1 MSGTYDLESLNLPRL
16 VGLPLKLFAEA
27 VENPVTARA
36 LLGTLQKNA
45 GVGKLRALKVDEP
58 PTYHPLHPPSDAG
71 EPLRDISRW
80 FEARQPERKDVPF
93 ATVRDYARAYRSSEI
108 TPEEVAEKV
117 LQAIAESDAGEEPL
131 RAFIAIDQDEVMKQA
146 REATRRFKEGR
157 PLGPMD
163 GVPVAVKDEM
173 DMVPYGTT
181 VGTKFL
187 GRSPAR
193 EDATVVAR
201 MRAAGAVLLGKTN
214 MHEIG
219 ISVTGLNPHHGV
231 ARNPYAPDHFTG
243 GSSSGSAAAVAA
255 GFCPVAIGA
264 DGGGS
269 IRIPSSFCGVVG
281 LKGTFGRVSGY
292 GAAPLDWT
300 VGHLGPIAATAEDA
314 AIAYAIMA
322 GPDPR
327 DPLSLS
333 HPDVSLEG
341 FDDPSLNGLK
351 LGVYVPWFE
360 HAEEETVRICKGAL
374 ENLKSAG
381 AEVVEITIPELDPA
395 RLAHAL
401 IILSEMA
408 SAMDRYYGEHRR
420 DFGLETRVS
429 LALARS
435 FTARDYVQ
443 SQRVRTRSIR
453 LFLDALSQVDVIV
466 TPTTAL
472 PAPKIPPDALPEG
485 ESDLSKV
492 TEIMRFAFPA
502 NLTGL
507 PAITFPAGYTQEG
520 LPVGLQVMGK
530 PWSEALLLRVAR
542 TAERFVARVR
552 PKEFHDPLGS
562 ASR

>member
-1 MSGTYDLESLNLPRL
+1 MSDTYDLESLELPRL

-27 VENPVTARA
+27 VENPVTAKA

-45 GVGKLRALKVDEP
+45 GVDKLRALEIDEP
-58 PTYHPLHPPSDAG
+58 PTYYPLHPSSDAG
-71 EPLRDISRW
+71 EPLGDVGAW
-80 FEARQPERKDVPF
+80 FESTRSKASVPF
-93 ATVRDYARAYRSSEI
+93 ATVRDYAEAYRRGDI
-108 TPEEVAEKV
+108 TPEEVAERV
-117 LQAIAESDAGEEPL
+117 LQAIDDSDRGDKPL
-131 RAFIAIDQDEVMKQA
+131 RAFIAIDRDDVMRQA
-146 REATRRFKEGR
+146 RESAKRFAEGK
-157 PLGPMD
+157 PLGPLD
-163 GVPVAVKDEM
+163 GVPVAVKDEV

-187 GRSPAR
+187 GKEPAR

-201 MRAAGAVLLGKTN
+201 MRAAGALLLGKTN

-231 ARNPYAPDHFTG
+231 ARNPYDPDHFTG

-281 LKGTFGRVSGY
+281 LKGTFGRVSGF

-314 AIAYAIMA
+314 AIAYAVMA
-322 GPDPR
+322 GPDPK
-327 DPLSLS
+327 DPLSLQ
-333 HPDVSLEG
+333 HPDVSLQG
-341 FDDPSLNGLK
+341 FDDLSLKGLK
-351 LGVYVPWFE
+351 LGIYMPWFE
-360 HAEEETVRICKGAL
+360 HAESETVATCKAAL
-374 ENLKSAG
+374 EDLQSAG

-408 SAMDRYYGEHRR
+408 SAMDRYYKEHRR
-420 DFGLETRVS
+420 DFGLEARVS

-443 SQRVRTRSIR
+443 SQRVRTRSMRI
-453 LFLDALSQVDVIV
+453 FMDVLSKVDVIV

-472 PAPKIPPDALPEG
+472 PAPEIPVDALPDG

-507 PAITFPAGYTQEG
+507 PAITFPVGYTGEG
-520 LPVGLQVMGK
+520 LPVGLQAMGR
-530 PWSEALLLRVAR
+530 PWSEALLLRIAHVAEQFV
-542 TAERFVARVR
+542 ERRR
-552 PKEFHDPLGS
+552 PAVFTNPLEAMG
-562 ASR
+562 

>member
-1 MSGTYDLESLNLPRL
+1 MSSTYDLESLNLPRL
-16 VGLPLKLFAEA
+16 AGLPLKLFSEA
-27 VENPVTARA
+27 VENPVTGKA

-45 GVGKLRALKVDEP
+45 GVDKLRALELDEP
-58 PTYHPLHPPSDAG
+58 PTYYPLHPPSDSG
-71 EPLRDISRW
+71 EPLRDASQW
-80 FEARQPERKDVPF
+80 FESRRKAESRSVPF
-93 ATVRDYARAYRSSEI
+93 ATVRDYAEAYRSGAI
-108 TPEEVAEKV
+108 TPENVAEAV
-117 LQAIAESDAGEEPL
+117 LNAIAESDKGDKPL
-131 RAFIAIDQDEVMKQA
+131 RSFIAIDRDDVMRQA
-146 REATRRFKEGR
+146 RESTKRFRDGR
-157 PLGPMD
+157 PLGPLD
-163 GVPVAVKDEM
+163 GVPVAVKDEV
-173 DMVPYGTT
+173 DMTPYGTT
-181 VGTKFL
+181 VGTSFL
-187 GRSPAR
+187 GKEPAR
-193 EDATVVAR
+193 IDATVVAR

-281 LKGTFGRVSGY
+281 LKGTFGRVSGF

-322 GPDPR
+322 GPDPK
-327 DPLSLS
+327 DQLSLR
-333 HPDVSLEG
+333 HPEISLEG
-341 FDDPSLNGLK
+341 FDDLNLDGLK

-360 HAEEETVRICKGAL
+360 HAEGETVQICKSAL

-401 IILSEMA
+401 IILSEMV
-408 SAMDRYYGEHRR
+408 SAMDRYYAEHRR
-420 DFGLETRVS
+420 DFGLEARVS

-443 SQRVRTRSIR
+443 AQRVRTRSMR
-453 LFLDALSQVDVIV
+453 LFMEVLSQVDLLV

-472 PAPKIPPDALPEG
+472 PAPGIPADALPDG
-485 ESDLSKV
+485 ESNLSLV

-507 PAITFPAGYTQEG
+507 PAITFPVGYTKAG
-520 LPVGLQVMGK
+520 LPVGLQVMGR
-530 PWSEALLLRVAR
+530 PWSEALLLRIAHVAEQFV
-542 TAERFVARVR
+542 ERRKPVVFTNPIGGVA
-552 PKEFHDPLGS
+552 
-562 ASR
+562 

>member
-1 MSGTYDLESLNLPRL
+1 MSDTYDLESLELPRL

-27 VENPVTARA
+27 VENPVTAKA

-45 GVGKLRALKVDEP
+45 GVDKLRALEIDEP
-58 PTYHPLHPPSDAG
+58 PTYYPLHPSSDAE
-71 EPLRDISRW
+71 EPIGDVGAW
-80 FEARQPERKDVPF
+80 FESARSKTTVPF
-93 ATVRDYARAYRSSEI
+93 ATVRDYAEAYRRGDI
-108 TPEEVAEKV
+108 TPEEVAERV
-117 LQAIAESDAGEEPL
+117 LQAIDDSDRGDKPL
-131 RAFIAIDQDEVMKQA
+131 RAFIAIDRDDVMRQA
-146 REATRRFKEGR
+146 RESAKRFAEGK
-157 PLGPMD
+157 PLGPLD
-163 GVPVAVKDEM
+163 GVPVAVKDEV

-187 GRSPAR
+187 GKEPAR

-201 MRAAGAVLLGKTN
+201 MRAAGALLFGKTN

-231 ARNPYAPDHFTG
+231 ARNPYDPDHFTG

-281 LKGTFGRVSGY
+281 LKGTFGRVSGF

-314 AIAYAIMA
+314 AIAYAVMA
-322 GPDPR
+322 GPDPK
-327 DPLSLS
+327 DPLSLQ
-333 HPDVSLEG
+333 HPDVSLQG
-341 FDDPSLNGLK
+341 FDDLSLKGLK
-351 LGVYVPWFE
+351 LGIYMLWFE
-360 HAEEETVRICKGAL
+360 HAESETVATCKAAL
-374 ENLKSAG
+374 KDLQSAG
-381 AEVVEITIPELDPA
+381 AEVVEITISELDPA

-408 SAMDRYYGEHRR
+408 SAMDRYYKEHRR
-420 DFGLETRVS
+420 DFGLEARVS

-435 FTARDYVQ
+435 FTAKDYVQ
-443 SQRVRTRSIR
+443 SQRVRTRSMRI
-453 LFLDALSQVDVIV
+453 FMDVLSKVDVIV

-472 PAPKIPPDALPEG
+472 PAPEIPVDALPDG

-507 PAITFPAGYTQEG
+507 PAITFPVGYTGEG
-520 LPVGLQVMGK
+520 LPVGLQAMGR
-530 PWSEALLLRVAR
+530 PWSEALLLRIAHVAEQFV
-542 TAERFVARVR
+542 ERRR
-552 PKEFHDPLGS
+552 PAVFTNPLE
-562 ASR
+562 AME